1 MIEKIYLLHA
11 HAQSGKDT
19 CANIMREEYE
29 KRGKK
34 VITIAF
40 ADYVRWS
47 LEKYYGVKD
56 YKTPEGRTLIQHF
69 ATDLVRKNDPTFW
82 GRTVADLLWAIQDDF
97 DIVLIPDWRFHNEY
111 SVMASR
117 FGHSKIVPVLITR
130 PGNEFTDNM
139 TQEQR
144 NHQSESELDNYQNF
158 SYNILNEYGKLEETT
173 AQLVMMINE
182 EETKYDYD

>member
-1 MIEKIYLLHA
+1 
-11 HAQSGKDT
+11 
-19 CANIMREEYE
+19 MREEYE
-29 KRGKK
+29 KRGKR
-34 VITIAF
+34 VIIIAF

-56 YKTPEGRTLIQHF
+56 YKTPEGRTLIQYF

-117 FGHSKIVPVLITR
+117 FGYDKIVPVLITR

-144 NHQSESELDNYQNF
+144 NHQSESELDNCQYF
-158 SYNILNEYGKLEETT
+158 DYHIINEYNKLQETSE
-173 AQLVMMINE
+173 QLIIMINE
-182 EETKYDYD
+182 EEIQEEEYFNGEEN